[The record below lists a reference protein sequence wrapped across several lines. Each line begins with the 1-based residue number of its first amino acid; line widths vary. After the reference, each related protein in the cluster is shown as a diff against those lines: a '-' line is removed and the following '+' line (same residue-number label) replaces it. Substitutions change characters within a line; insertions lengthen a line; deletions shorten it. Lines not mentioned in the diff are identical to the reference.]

1 MPSDALGG
9 FLRCANGLSSAA
21 LRVPKTPAPPK
32 TFASVGEFLN
42 AALTFRFKFPIF
54 SRKGEAKT
62 VGAAAVDA
70 TEPGF
75 ARSESPN
82 NRFPPNRLAS
92 SNPAAA
98 EKILS

>member
-1 MPSDALGG
+1 M
-9 FLRCANGLSSAA
+9 RCANGLSSAA

-54 SRKGEAKT
+54 SRKGEPKAVGA

-98 EKILS
+98 E